1 MKKVMI
7 ALMMVAATST
17 ASFAKVSNGQAPTTA
32 KEVAQRVKDAPAGV
46 TYGVVEVT
54 KNHIVVDTPLG
65 RHTINRNADGSFSFM
80 GMTAKFIS
88 AKDGVYKVKTSL
100 GTFSVNT
107 RKATITKQ

>member
-46 TYGVVEVT
+46 F
-54 KNHIVVDTPLG
+54 
-65 RHTINRNADGSFSFM
+65 AMSFSSCGNHKSVPQVEQM
-80 GMTAKFIS
+80 EEDSMPVVRQQIS
-88 AKDGVYKVKTSL
+88 SL
-100 GTFSVNT
+100 V
-107 RKATITKQ
+107 